1 MRRFVNSLCASGLRH
16 ARKAAVAGLAGLAFL
31 GITASASAQEI
42 QITGPLAGAPAVR
55 KLRLH
60 REGRVE
66 VAPNV
71 SFTILDEYQR
81 TIMPGLRL
89 TWHPTDYLGFGVWGG
104 YGFQYSTGLT
114 DELQQKAVDARACSD
129 RTSSKACR
137 LTEVNLTRPGT
148 NLTGDGGQGS
158 ERTGNLAQDQLGRI
172 QWVAAPQV
180 TLIPF
185 RGKLALFASLFVDT
199 DVNIFAGLAA
209 IGLQERTTCGF
220 DEEKND
226 SGIPSCS
233 NSFELGGRLAWAPTF
248 GLGLNFYVGQFIG
261 FGAEWRGLPF
271 AWNPSGFDN
280 HGGGNDREFPDTAVN
295 GDDREFKFNSMITV
309 HLSFQF
315 PTQLKTTD

>member
-1 MRRFVNSLCASGLRH
+1 MRRFVNSLSASSLRA
-16 ARKAAVAGLAGLAFL
+16 ARKAVVAGLAGLALL
-31 GITASASAQEI
+31 GLSAESSAQEI

-81 TIMPGLRL
+81 TIMPGLRV

-104 YGFQYSTGLT
+104 FGFQYATGLT
-114 DELQQKAVDARACSD
+114 DELQLKAVDRRACSD
-129 RTSSKACR
+129 RPSSKPCR
-137 LTEVNLTRPGT
+137 LTEVNLTRPGE
-148 NLTGDGGQGS
+148 NENGS
-158 ERTGNLAQDQLGRI
+158 VRTGNLSDDQLGRI
-172 QWVAAPQV
+172 QWIAAPQI

-199 DVNIFAGLAA
+199 DVNIFLGPAI
-209 IGLQERTTCGF
+209 IGLQERTMCGF
-220 DEEKND
+220 DEEKNAD
-226 SGIPSCS
+226 GIPSCS
-233 NSFELGGRLAWAPTF
+233 NSFELGGRVTVAPTF
-248 GLGLNFYVGQFIG
+248 GLGLNFYPSQFVG

-280 HGGGNDREFPDTAVN
+280 HGGGNDKEFPDTAVN
-295 GDDREFKFNSMITV
+295 GDDREFKFNSMLTIHV
-309 HLSFQF
+309 SIQF
-315 PTQLKTTD
+315 PMQIKTTD